1 MIDPGKPGYIPILL
15 PSDGPVLA
23 SGGQHEALLLSAVY
37 GVNPRLADICA
48 RARQLTDTLL
58 VDPKTPY
65 FQFAGYMSMPD
76 YRALPYSPGRH
87 TLGSMW
93 EVEHFSSERQREW
106 LIEEVFAVQSEMDA
120 DILLAPYFYVRS
132 VNDPWLRVARDCA
145 LGAIRAR
152 ADAPVG
158 VVLSIDIDAF
168 IFAEQRAAL
177 CAAFTDLDA
186 DLFWINVVNFDEI
199 EAEPTDVAAV
209 MALVDALVATE
220 RPVVLGY
227 VARTGLL
234 SIAHGAAGYAAGT
247 HGLEAHPRS
256 FFREMMG
263 SAVTNTYY
271 LNECMANL
279 PVRIAE
285 AALSSGV
292 SWQGIPCDCR
302 GCQGPTSV
310 SRMVSRRLSAHSM
323 SCRARDLDRLLSV
336 PAEER
341 VAVLER
347 MFGEAL
353 GKCEEVAAAL
363 GEDGDQPTLP
373 PGTYH
378 YLEVLREVAGGPPA
392 TIPGND
398 SF

>member
-1 MIDPGKPGYIPILL
+1 MIDPDKPGFIPILL
-15 PSDGPVLA
+15 PSDGPVLS
-23 SGGQHEALLLSAVY
+23 SGGKHDALLLSAIC
-37 GVNPRLADICA
+37 GVNPRLADLRA
-48 RARQLTDTLL
+48 QARQLTDTLL

-93 EVEHFSSERQREW
+93 EAEHFSSARRREW

-132 VNDPWLRVARDCA
+132 VDDPWLRVARDCA

-152 ADAPVG
+152 ADIPVG
-158 VVLSIDIDAF
+158 VVMSIDIDAF

-199 EAEPTDVAAV
+199 AAEPTDVAAV
-209 MALVDALVATE
+209 LALLDELVATG
-220 RPVVLGY
+220 RSVVLGY
-227 VARTGLL
+227 VGRTGLL

-247 HGLEAHPRS
+247 HGLESHPRS

-263 SAVTNTYY
+263 SAVANTYY
-271 LNECMANL
+271 LHECMANMPARL
-279 PVRIAE
+279 AE
-285 AALSSGV
+285 AALGSGV
-292 SWQGIPCDCR
+292 SWQGNPCDCL
-302 GCQGPTSV
+302 GCQGSTSV
-310 SRMVSRRLSAHSM
+310 SRMVSRRLSTHSM
-323 SCRARDLDRLLSV
+323 SWRARDLDRLLRV

-341 VAVLER
+341 MAVLER
-347 MFGEAL
+347 MFDQAL
-353 GKCEEVAAAL
+353 KKCEEVAAAL
-363 GEDGDQPTLP
+363 GENGGQPVLP

-392 TIPGND
+392 TIPGDD